1 MPIFQPFQNG
11 INSVRRELSAAA
23 LTAAGCPAERK
34 TFLRPNEN
42 AGILPP
48 KARPAG
54 TAESR
59 RVGPVPQALGAQAA
73 CEAALPFEEWS
84 AATAAQPCEAPAAS
98 QGNKQRRQD
107 VEAIATK
114 PRAATATADKMAK
127 DYRG

>member
-1 MPIFQPFQNG
+1 M
-11 INSVRRELSAAA
+11 RRELGAAA
-23 LTAAGCPAERK
+23 LNVVNAPAAREA
-34 TFLRPNEN
+34 FLRPNEN

-48 KARPAG
+48 KSRLAG

-59 RVGPVPQALGAQAA
+59 RLGPVPKAQGGQAA

-107 VEAIATK
+107 VEAVATK
-114 PRAATATADKMAK
+114 PRAATATVDKMAK
-127 DYRG
+127 GLPGVK

>member
-1 MPIFQPFQNG
+1 MPIFQPLQNG

-23 LTAAGCPAERK
+23 LNVVNAPAAREA
-34 TFLRPNEN
+34 FLRPNEN

-48 KARPAG
+48 KARPVG

-73 CEAALPFEEWS
+73 GEAALPFEEWS
-84 AATAAQPCEAPAAS
+84 AATAARPREAPAAS

-107 VEAIATK
+107 VEAVATK